1 MLGPSWANLEPAE
14 SHLAS
19 LGVVRIKA
27 CFCDHLPFAIGKP
40 SNMDYMDAVPEP
52 FGAILGPPWSHV
64 DLAVFEGVFGGTL
77 LVNL

>member
-27 CFCDHLPFAIGKP
+27 CFVTTFPSQP

-52 FGAILGPPWSHV
+52 FGAILGPLWRHV
-64 DLAVFEGVFGGTL
+64 DLAVLEGVFGGTL
-77 LVNL
+77 LAHL